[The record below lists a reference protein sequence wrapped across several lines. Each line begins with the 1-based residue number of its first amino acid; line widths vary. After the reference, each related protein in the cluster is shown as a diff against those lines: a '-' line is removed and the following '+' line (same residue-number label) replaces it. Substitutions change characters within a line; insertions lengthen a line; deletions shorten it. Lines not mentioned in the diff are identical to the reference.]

1 LATYKKTYYHAGIDK
16 NGNTKIFS
24 SEDSSTFA
32 SVKPGQTYIAKDG
45 TEYKMYG
52 NENTT
57 DIDKAKTEAKI
68 LEDDK

>member
-24 SEDSSTFA
+24 SEDPGTFD
-32 SVKPGQTYIAKDG
+32 SVKPGQTYVAEDG

-57 DIDKAKTEAKI
+57 DIDTARREAEI
-68 LEDDK
+68 LKDDK